1 MNLVDILI
9 ILVLI
14 MFGII
19 GSERGII
26 KQLITTLG
34 FLIVI
39 VLAFLFMKPL
49 GEFLSLN
56 LPFFMGKTSALNIL
70 FYQAVSFVVVA
81 LVLFAILSFFI
92 KASGVVEKLLKMTI
106 VLGIPSKIL
115 GFLAGLIE
123 GFIIIFLCLFILNQP
138 SLKFK
143 QVNESKGAK
152 AILKNSPILSN
163 VGKGMVKTINDIDSL
178 AKDSE
183 DLDENTL
190 NLRYIDVMLEHK
202 VVGKDCI
209 RKLVDK
215 KKIEV
220 KGIDSVLNKY

>member
-9 ILVLI
+9 ILVI
-14 MFGII
+14 VMFGII

-26 KQLITTLG
+26 KQLITTIG
-34 FLIVI
+34 FLIVVI
-39 VLAFLFMKPL
+39 LSFLFMKPF

-56 LPFFMGKTSALNIL
+56 LPFFFGKTSVLNII
-70 FYQAVSFVVVA
+70 FYQALAFVLIA
-81 LVLFAILSFFI
+81 IVLFTILSAFI
-92 KASGVVEKLLKMTI
+92 RMSKVIEKLLKATI
-106 VLGIPSKIL
+106 ILGIPSKIL
-115 GFLAGLIE
+115 GFLAGLVE
-123 GFIIIFLCLFILNQP
+123 GFILVFLCLFILNQP

-163 VGKGMVKTINDIDSL
+163 VGKGMVKTINDIDTL
-178 AKDSE
+178 AKESD

-190 NLRYIDVMLEHK
+190 NLRYIDVMLDHK
-202 VVGKDCI
+202 VVSKDCI
-209 RKLVDK
+209 IKLVDK

-220 KGIDSVLNKY
+220 TGINKVLNKY

>member
-26 KQLITTLG
+26 KQLITTIG
-34 FLIVI
+34 FLLVVI
-39 VLAFLFMKPL
+39 LSFLLMRPL

-70 FYQAVSFVVVA
+70 FYQAVAFVIVA
-81 LVLFAILSFFI
+81 VILFTILFSFI
-92 KASGVVEKLLKMTI
+92 KMSGAIEKLLKMTI

-115 GFLAGLIE
+115 GFIAGLVE
-123 GFIIIFLCLFILNQP
+123 GFIIVFLSLFILNQP

-143 QVNESKGAK
+143 QVNESKGTK
-152 AILKNSPILSN
+152 AILKNTPILSN
-163 VGKGMVKTINDIDSL
+163 IGKGMVKTINDIDSL

-190 NLRYIDVMLEHK
+190 NLRYIDVMLDHK
-202 VVGKDCI
+202 VVRKGFIK
-209 RKLVDK
+209 KLVDK
-215 KKIEV
+215 DKIEV
-220 KGIDSVLNKY
+220 KGIDSILNKY